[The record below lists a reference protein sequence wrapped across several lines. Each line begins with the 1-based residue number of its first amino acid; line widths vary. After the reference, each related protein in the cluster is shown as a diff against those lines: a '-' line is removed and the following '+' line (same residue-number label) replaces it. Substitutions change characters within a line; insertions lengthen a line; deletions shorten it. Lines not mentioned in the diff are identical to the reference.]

1 MRRNMLFLRGS
12 MACGQALCLWCDHL
26 LVQLSA
32 QELHFYDQCTNI
44 YLQDF
49 GLVIVTRFH
58 QTKPFIWTLFVL
70 NMTFKELSL
79 YYLVSFY
86 FTQFGVF

>member
-44 YLQDF
+44 YLLDF
-49 GLVIVTRFH
+49 GLVIVTRVF
-58 QTKPFIWTLFVL
+58 TKQSPLSGHFLF
-70 NMTFKELSL
+70 
-79 YYLVSFY
+79 
-86 FTQFGVF
+86 